1 MAFGKWV
8 SRLKKA
14 AFFLTF
20 ISPLLLFA
28 LETKPWLG
36 NVYEWEAQGVFTY
49 SRYSKVDDASV
60 QLSHPSNDKFYAIDL
75 SFTPSESF
83 DFQGEMEF
91 ADTPRQK
98 LGLQSYA
105 LQARY
110 LWLSDIRGDAY
121 SLISGFSIREASRRS
136 LHDVS
141 CPYHSDFNFELT
153 TAAGK
158 EWSKEGWWTS
168 HGYTLL
174 GLGIAN
180 HGAPWLKALAVFEVN
195 RTNRN
200 QLMVALEGYF
210 GFGGERHPNVDHFD
224 GWGHF
229 HHQSIDCAVGYA
241 HHLPVWGTFGLRYA
255 YRLFA
260 NTFPA
265 HVNFITLFYRLPF
278 SLF

>member
-1 MAFGKWV
+1 MKNSV
-8 SRLKKA
+8 
-14 AFFLTF
+14 FFLF
-20 ISPLLLFA
+20 CAASFSLIS

-36 NVYEWEAQGVFTY
+36 NVYEWQLQGAFTY
-49 SRYSKVDDASV
+49 SRYAKVDDASM
-60 QLSHPSNDKFYAIDL
+60 QLSHPSNDKFYVMDL

-83 DFQGEMEF
+83 DFEAEMEF
-91 ADTPRQK
+91 ADTPRQS

-105 LQARY
+105 LQGRY
-110 LWLSDIRGDAY
+110 LWLNDISGDVC
-121 SLISGFSIREASRRS
+121 SLISGFNVREASRRS

-158 EWSKEGWWTS
+158 EWSKQEWWIS
-168 HGYTLL
+168 RCYGLL

-180 HGAPWLKALAVFEVN
+180 HGAPWLRAMAIFEA
-195 RTNRN
+195 NRN
-200 QLMVALEGYF
+200 NRNRLMVALEGYF
-210 GFGGERHPNVDHFD
+210 GFGPKRHPDVDHFD
-224 GWGHF
+224 GWGKF

-241 HHLPVWGTFGLRYA
+241 HHLPVWGTLGLRYA

-265 HVNFITLFYRLPF
+265 HVNFITFYYQFPF